1 MQFNSFWKR
10 ILMLNIGIL
19 IVLFRVFT
27 VIEKYFKKH
36 SFNNSLFPILTDDG
50 YPFFNAINCDI
61 KQLTSITKD
70 IINNKENKDN
80 FVIPNNL
87 LLSKECFFINK
98 YILCKNNQECLE
110 KINDKKEE
118 DVYSTN
124 LIDNSF
130 MENDYHAKI
139 RDNKINDIIGISSL
153 INIMNNKNEFI
164 DNKNNKV
171 EISFYNKIISGY
183 YSFLFIKQYDNNIK
197 NNIHTGEND
206 FSNYNILRQVTQFEK
221 RLNDLFYLYSLMLY
235 SYNKLSSDK
244 ADNGT
249 ESENNYFYLNFA
261 NECTALN
268 EDKFDSTK
276 NKIIIKNKKM
286 FEEVLMHQIND
297 LFDCV
302 YDINEKNSFNLD
314 LTAINA
320 MIKILAE
327 DKTISNYEYNSIKV
341 LLSELSKMIN
351 IIFTAEIQLNNKIGV
366 LNQNY
371 IYIIIIYGC
380 SCVAIIFLINKYFM
394 KNKNKYENNKKWK
407 EILSQQKY
415 GLFGNNNGKKKEIH
429 KYGDDNNGDK
439 KLTNEEMEYVQKLAS
454 ENKADFLITK

>member
-10 ILMLNIGIL
+10 ILVLNIGIL
-19 IVLFRVFT
+19 IVLSRIFT

-61 KQLTSITKD
+61 KQLTSITKN
-70 IINNKENKDN
+70 IIDNQENKNN
-80 FVIPNNL
+80 FSIPSDL
-87 LLSKECFFINK
+87 LVSKECFFINK

-110 KINDKKEE
+110 KINNKEE
-118 DVYSTN
+118 EVYNNSS
-124 LIDNSF
+124 IDNSF
-130 MENDYHAKI
+130 LENNYHSKI
-139 RDNKINDIIGISSL
+139 EDNKINDIIGISSF

-164 DNKNNKV
+164 DYKNNKV

-206 FSNYNILRQVTQFEK
+206 FANYNILRQVTQFEN

-235 SYNKLSSDK
+235 SYNKFSKDK
-244 ADNGT
+244 SENGT
-249 ESENNYFYLNFA
+249 ESENTYFYLNFA
-261 NECTALN
+261 NECIGLSD
-268 EDKFDSTK
+268 DKFDSTK
-276 NKIIIKNKKM
+276 NKIIIKNKKI
-286 FEEVLMHQIND
+286 FEEVLMNQIND

-320 MIKILAE
+320 MIKIIIE
-327 DKTISNYEYNSIKV
+327 DNNISNYEYNSISI
-341 LLSELSKMIN
+341 LLNELSKMIN
-351 IIFTAEIQLNNKIGV
+351 NIFTAEIQLNNKIGI

-380 SCVAIIFLINKYFM
+380 SCVAVIFLINKYFM
-394 KNKNKYENNKKWK
+394 KNKNKYENNKKRK
-407 EILSQQKY
+407 EVLSRQKY
-415 GLFGNNNGKKKEIH
+415 GLYENNNEKKKEIH
-429 KYGDDNNGDK
+429 KYGDDNNTDK
-439 KLTNEEMEYVQKLAS
+439 KLTNEEMEYVQKLAT